1 MLPEGVDANRQ
12 AIPETI
18 AFQSRNTRLHFHPSS
33 RRIVADGSVC
43 WTSARRDT
51 KEQATAMA
59 WTASTRDGLLRPLAS
74 GSYGGWMAW
83 RQAAVRVRVRV
94 AVHRALVLVPGR
106 SPTRFAEGLG
116 LLKIQPGRNRSHSP
130 VQGKSR

>member
-59 WTASTRDGLLRPLAS
+59 WTTSTRDGLLRPLAS

-83 RQAAVRVRVRV
+83 RQAAVRVRVV
-94 AVHRALVLVPGR
+94 GGWLFTGPSSSYRAGR
-106 SPTRFAEGLG
+106 QHDSLRASGC
-116 LLKIQPGRNRSHSP
+116 
-130 VQGKSR
+130 